1 MKIRAAS
8 YADLDQII
16 SIYARARQFMREHGN
31 PTQWGYSYPSNELI
45 ISDLEH
51 GCLFLVVDNENAIA
65 GVFSCFVDGDP
76 DYDVIKGAWL
86 NDEPYIAI
94 HRIASAGTHRGIFTH
109 ILNYCLTLSS
119 NIKID
124 THENNTVMQSVLEK
138 HGFKRCGII
147 TADGLEFI
155 AFQFSK

>member
-31 PTQWGYSYPSNELI
+31 PTHWGYSYPSNELI

-86 NDEPYIAI
+86 NDKPYIAI
-94 HRIASAGTHRGIFTH
+94 HRIASAGTHRGIFPH
-109 ILNYCLTLSS
+109 ILDYCLTLSS

>member
-1 MKIRAAS
+1 
-8 YADLDQII
+8 
-16 SIYARARQFMREHGN
+16 MREHGN

-86 NDEPYIAI
+86 NDKPYIAI

-109 ILNYCLTLSS
+109 ILDYCLTLSS
-119 NIKID
+119 NIKVD
-124 THENNTVMQSVLEK
+124 THENNTVMQSVLER